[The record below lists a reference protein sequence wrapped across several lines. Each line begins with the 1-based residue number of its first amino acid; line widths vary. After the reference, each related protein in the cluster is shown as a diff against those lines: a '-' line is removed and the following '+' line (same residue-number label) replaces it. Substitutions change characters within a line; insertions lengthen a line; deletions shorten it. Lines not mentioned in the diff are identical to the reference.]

1 MCLRVS
7 HIDVPYWSKHLSGY
21 FIDQRWTCSAFQCIY
36 IWWTVVPNLVTQLY
50 IRSKPCL
57 LHYSAQCCFR
67 AGVSFPTTLSHADHV
82 QTAFVHTH
90 TPTQHVLIAW
100 PPFWLFVFKEQ
111 QRNISGLCLLHIW
124 PSFSQMSLSCIALSM
139 LISVLAVPLKLWAT
153 DTKIDSYAWTLNA
166 NSF

>member
-1 MCLRVS
+1 MCPIGQNIYQVASLIR
-7 HIDVPYWSKHLSGY
+7 DGLAVPSN
-21 FIDQRWTCSAFQCIY
+21 AY

-90 TPTQHVLIAW
+90 THTQHVLIAW